1 MMYGPGEIKDIKFTQ
16 DNMVEIL
23 WVMTM
28 DEYKSMYDGILTE
41 IYNKEEEEYICPDC
55 NKVIKD
61 DLAMS
66 HDYKRCHMIKEEVE
80 DGA

>member
-1 MMYGPGEIKDIKFTQ
+1 MDSYGPGEIKDIIFTQ

-41 IYNKEEEEYICPDC
+41 IYNKEEEED
-55 NKVIKD
+55 NGSD
-61 DLAMS
+61 
-66 HDYKRCHMIKEEVE
+66 
-80 DGA
+80 

>member
-1 MMYGPGEIKDIKFTQ
+1 MYGPGEIKDVKFTQ

-28 DEYKSMYDGILTE
+28 EEYKDLYDGMLTE
-41 IYNKEEEEYICPDC
+41 IYN
-55 NKVIKD
+55 
-61 DLAMS
+61 
-66 HDYKRCHMIKEEVE
+66 EEVE